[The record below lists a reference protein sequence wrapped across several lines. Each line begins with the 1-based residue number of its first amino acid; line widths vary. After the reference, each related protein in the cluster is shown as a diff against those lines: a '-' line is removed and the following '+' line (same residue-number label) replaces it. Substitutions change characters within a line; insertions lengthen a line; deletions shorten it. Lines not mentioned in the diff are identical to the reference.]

1 MNTIKAK
8 IKQVAAARLPA
19 RKRTEKIRRRR
30 QILAAAFEEFAI
42 NGYAATRL
50 DDVARRA
57 KIAKGTIFLHFKT
70 KRVLFRA
77 VLRGLIQPVFS
88 GFQAFLQ
95 GFSGTAE
102 ALLHDL
108 VWRQYVEIARNKR
121 ARSLLRLLIAES
133 EQFPELAQMYYREII
148 EPGRS
153 ALGLVI
159 DRGVASGEF
168 QPTDIR
174 DFPQILVAPMVL
186 AVVWTLILGG
196 HHRLDLDAYRQAH
209 LDFVLRGLRGVVST
223 NIPEKAGSHRLR
235 EAS

>member
-1 MNTIKAK
+1 MS
-8 IKQVAAARLPA
+8 AARQPV
-19 RKRTEKIRRRR
+19 RKRTGKLRRRQ
-30 QILAAAFEEFAI
+30 QILAAAFQEFAI

-88 GFQAFLQ
+88 GFQAFLRD
-95 GFSGTAE
+95 FSGTAE
-102 ALLHDL
+102 VLLHDL
-108 VWRQYVEIARNKR
+108 LSRQYVEIVRNKR

-133 EQFPELAQMYYREII
+133 AQFPELAQMYYREII

-168 QPTDIR
+168 EATGIR
-174 DFPQILVAPMVL
+174 DFPQILIAPMVL
-186 AVVWTLILGG
+186 AVVWTLVLGE
-196 HHRLDLDAYRQAH
+196 HHRLNFDAYRQAH
-209 LDFVLRGLRGVVST
+209 LDFVLRGLRGVPSRNT
-223 NIPEKAGSHRLR
+223 PRKTQALR
-235 EAS
+235 EAEAL